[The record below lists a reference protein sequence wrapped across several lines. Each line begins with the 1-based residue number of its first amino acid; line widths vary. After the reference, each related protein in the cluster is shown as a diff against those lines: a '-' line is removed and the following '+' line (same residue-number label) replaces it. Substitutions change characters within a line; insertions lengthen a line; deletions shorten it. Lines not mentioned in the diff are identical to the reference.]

1 MEITYTVS
9 GMSCGHR
16 GRRSDGVLERL
27 RGLELAAAARVQER
41 AGVSEHGHGY
51 VRDAIGKRLRRI
63 EGQVRGIEKM
73 VEEERYCIDILT
85 QIGAAM
91 TALENVGLKVLE
103 DHVDH
108 CVAGAIASGDAV
120 EARAK
125 ADELLAAVQRFAKT
139 R

>member
-1 MEITYTVS
+1 
-9 GMSCGHR
+9 MS
-16 GRRSDGVLERL
+16 E
-27 RGLELAAAARVQER
+27 Q
-41 AGVSEHGHGY
+41 GHGY
-51 VRDAIGKRLRRI
+51 DSAAIGARLRRI

-91 TALENVGLKVLE
+91 TALESVGLKVLD
-103 DHVDH
+103 DHVNH
-108 CVAGAIASGDAV
+108 CVAGAIASGDEA

-125 ADELLAAVQRFAKT
+125 TEELLAAVQRFAKA